1 MVRLSYQRCDSC
13 FIVNVPRNEKRFDV
27 LYHYKTKHMAVG
39 GCRRRVAISAVAA
52 GWDPSQQGS
61 VTAFHQAQVLFE
73 QNCAA
78 CHANGGNIIFYARNK
93 TLFPKALEKN
103 GYRDKDSIAQITKQG
118 KVLLYI
124 GNSTTTREITN
135 LCVIIGCYAGI
146 CQQTRRPRNKFI
158 IGTYPHTH
166 KHN

>member
-13 FIVNVPRNEKRFDV
+13 FIVNVPRNEKPFDV

-103 GYRDKDSIAQITKQG
+103 GYRDKDSISQITKQG
-118 KVLLYI
+118 KGAMPGYANKLDDQEISLLSVRI
-124 GNSTTTREITN
+124 HIHTNTTDGHRGVYFATSSRELEVTSS
-135 LCVIIGCYAGI
+135 
-146 CQQTRRPRNKFI
+146 
-158 IGTYPHTH
+158 
-166 KHN
+166 

>member
-1 MVRLSYQRCDSC
+1 MV
-13 FIVNVPRNEKRFDV
+13 
-27 LYHYKTKHMAVG
+27 VG
-39 GCRRRVAISAVAA
+39 GCRRRLAISAVA

-103 GYRDKDSIAQITKQG
+103 GYRDKASIAQITKQG
-118 KVLLYI
+118 KGAMPGYANKLDDQEISLLSEYI
-124 GNSTTTREITN
+124 LQRAAENW
-135 LCVIIGCYAGI
+135 
-146 CQQTRRPRNKFI
+146 K
-158 IGTYPHTH
+158 
-166 KHN
+166 